1 MIILKCA
8 KCGKMVFVE
17 KKSGC
22 PTMCCGDAMEELIP
36 GSVDAAQEKH
46 VPVLAARGNR
56 VQVTVGS
63 VEHPMLDE
71 HYIQF
76 IILETSCGY
85 QLRRLNSFLQKARA
99 PSWLMNTA
107 IFTACGKQSL
117 NSRSKKDSAEINE
130 KIRPY

>member
-46 VPVLAARGNR
+46 VPVLTARGNR
-56 VQVTVGS
+56 VLVTVGS
-63 VEHPMLDE
+63 VEHPMLDA
-71 HYIQF
+71 HYITF
-76 IILETSCGY
+76 IVLETSQGY
-85 QLRRLNSFLQKARA
+85 Q
-99 PSWLMNTA
+99 
-107 IFTACGKQSL
+107 
-117 NSRSKKDSAEINE
+117 KKDLKPGEKPEAVFALAEGE
-130 KIRPY
+130 KVIAAYEYCNLHGLWKAEA

>member
-22 PTMCCGDAMEELIP
+22 PTMCCGQEMEELIP
-36 GSVDAAQEKH
+36 GAVDASKEKH
-46 VPVLAARGNR
+46 VPVLTARGNK

-63 VEHPMLDE
+63 AEHPMLDE

-76 IILETSCGY
+76 IILETSHGY
-85 QLRRLNSFLQKARA
+85 QLRRLNPAEAPKADFLLSEGESAVAAYEYCNLHGLWKAE
-99 PSWLMNTA
+99 L
-107 IFTACGKQSL
+107 KQD
-117 NSRSKKDSAEINE
+117 K
-130 KIRPY
+130 

>member
-56 VQVTVGS
+56 VQVTFGS

-85 QLRRLNSFLQKARA
+85 QLRRLNSGEAPKAEFLLAEGESALVAYEYCNLHGLWKAE
-99 PSWLMNTA
+99 L
-107 IFTACGKQSL
+107 KQP
-117 NSRSKKDSAEINE
+117 E
-130 KIRPY
+130 